1 MILKKKYALLSL
13 ILFLITLLITIGL
26 IFIYSS
32 SSVYALERCGGPAYY
47 VKRQLAGIFLGLIG
61 MSVGIFLPLS
71 FIKKCSPLFFFC
83 SLGLTFATFFCG
95 ITMHGAHRWLS
106 IGGISFQPSELLKI
120 SFLLYSSYFLAKK
133 GARITFFWQSFVPY
147 MFIIFLTSIT
157 LLIQPDFGQAVVIA
171 STGLLV
177 FFIAGCSSVHLSS
190 IGATLTPII
199 IALIAYKPYRLQR
212 VITFLDPWSDPRG
225 SGFQIIQSFIA
236 IGSGNWYGLGM
247 GNSKQKFFY
256 LPMQHTDFIFSII
269 AEETGFLGSILLVFL
284 YMLLLYSGIKLALQI
299 YDPFCSFLILNFFFM
314 INLQA
319 LINLCVTVG
328 LLPTK
333 GIGLP
338 FVSYG
343 ISSLFCFLCLLGVII
358 NAVVTQEKRQ

>member
-1 MILKKKYALLSL
+1 MIFKKKYALLSL
-13 ILFLITLLITIGL
+13 VLFLVTLLITIGL

-32 SSVYALERCGGPAYY
+32 SSVYALERCGGSAYY
-47 VKRQLAGIFLGLIG
+47 VKRQLVGICLGLIG
-61 MSVGIFLPLS
+61 MSVGILFPLS
-71 FIKKCSPLFFFC
+71 FIKKCSPLFFFG

-133 GARITFFWQSFVPY
+133 GARVSSFWESFVPY
-147 MFIIFLTSIT
+147 ILIIIITSVV

-171 STGLLV
+171 TTGLLV
-177 FFIAGCSSVHLSS
+177 FFIAGCSSVHLGY
-190 IGATLTPII
+190 IAGAVAPIVT
-199 IALIAYKPYRLQR
+199 ALIAYKPYRLQR
-212 VITFLDPWSDPRG
+212 VITFLDPWRDPRG

-236 IGSGNWYGLGM
+236 IGSGSWYGLGI

-269 AEETGFLGSILLVFL
+269 AEETGFLGSIVLVIL
-284 YMLLLYSGIKLALQI
+284 YILLLYSGIKVALQI
-299 YDPFCSFLILNFFFM
+299 QDPFSYFLILNFFFM

-319 LINLCVTVG
+319 LINLCVAVG

-358 NAVVTQEKRQ
+358 NAVRTQENR